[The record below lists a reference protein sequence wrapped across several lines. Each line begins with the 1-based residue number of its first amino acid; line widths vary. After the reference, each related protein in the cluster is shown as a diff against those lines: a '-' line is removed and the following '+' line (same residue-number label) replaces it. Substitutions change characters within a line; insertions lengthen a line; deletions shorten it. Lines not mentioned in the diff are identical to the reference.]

1 MLNHPTTAVIVTG
14 AASGIGRATALAL
27 AEVGRSVAIWDLD
40 AARSAA
46 VAAECLRAGAPH
58 AVGSAVDVTLPA
70 AIEAGLREATALG
83 VVGGLVHAAGVA
95 VGGPVD
101 ALDDDGWSRVMNV
114 NLRAFTHLVRIALPT
129 LRAAGPG
136 AAIVGVSSVEG
147 WIGHKFLAAYCAS
160 KAGLLGLVRSYAHA
174 LARDGIRVNAVCPGL
189 IRTPLTK
196 DHFSKPEIL
205 KEYFRDIP
213 LGRGGEASEVAAAAL
228 FLASDAA
235 SFITGATLLVDGGQ
249 MATKFG
255 TWNEEMADF
264 RGDRWMLR

>member
-58 AVGSAVDVTLPA
+58 AVGSAVDVTVPA
-70 AIEAGLREATALG
+70 AIEAGLREASALG
-83 VVGGLVHAAGVA
+83 AIGGLVHAAGVA

-101 ALDDDGWSRVMNV
+101 ALDEDGWSRVMNV

-129 LRAAGPG
+129 LRAAGAG

-174 LARDGIRVNAVCPGL
+174 LARDGIRVNAVCPGAIDTPMLAPLLEAPNYKENLEKRIPLRRIGQPGEVGRL
-189 IRTPLTK
+189 IRFLLSE
-196 DHFSKPEIL
+196 D
-205 KEYFRDIP
+205 
-213 LGRGGEASEVAAAAL
+213 ASY
-228 FLASDAA
+228 
-235 SFITGATLLVDGGQ
+235 ITGQDIVVDGG
-249 MATKFG
+249 
-255 TWNEEMADF
+255 
-264 RGDRWMLR
+264 MLAVG